1 VVTALKASG
10 LDIAEQP
17 TSKRDLVAIQN
28 RFNDWHEE
36 AGIPMSCLSRIAAC
50 SMGDNHLS

>member
-1 VVTALKASG
+1 

-17 TSKRDLVAIQN
+17 TSKRDLVAIQS
-28 RFNDWHEE
+28 RFNDWHQET
-36 AGIPMSCLSRIAAC
+36 GIPMSCLSRIAAC